1 MRDTGCGPNLV
12 DAAQLEATATELQS
26 NDAALATMKAG
37 IETSLQEKIY
47 NSDSTLN
54 DGLAVLADIDT
65 QVRG

>member
-1 MRDTGCGPNLV
+1 MRGTGYCTNLV

-26 NDAALATMKAG
+26 NNAAIATMKAG

-54 DGLAVLADIDT
+54 TGLAALADIDT